1 MALFETLLLISMS
14 RNLEE
19 TRLIRYDE
27 NKVAHSN
34 HNVRARVLLGSRP
47 GSTTNGAG
55 SVCATCCRRRTTCS
69 SMHCTRCV
77 LGSNTLFFSAASPAS
92 NTALPIR
99 PSDGGVCT
107 SSNTGKV
114 TPCCAS
120 GSRGPVRESSLYGR
134 LRCGYIRNSSARL
147 DLDNDTSWPTEI
159 CGEEPRREGRAR
171 PTGVRGI
178 RADAN
183 QPEYAAPSTQSQSIV
198 SLAACMWANC
208 HGPCWAL

>member
-1 MALFETLLLISMS
+1 MCAHVFFSDRAPEAQLMAPAV
-14 RNLEE
+14 
-19 TRLIRYDE
+19 Y
-27 NKVAHSN
+27 APP
-34 HNVRARVLLGSRP
+34 AAAAAQP
-47 GSTTNGAG
+47 GL
-55 SVCATCCRRRTTCS
+55 VCTAPG
-69 SMHCTRCV
+69 V
-77 LGSNTLFFSAASPAS
+77 FLGSNTLFFSAASPAS